1 MIQRW
6 FAAPPNNARE
16 PDRLEVIG
24 LVRES
29 IRGGLRATLGGDE
42 YGLQPYPNND
52 LIEYQII
59 VRIGLQS
66 FLANG

>member
-29 IRGGLRATLGGDE
+29 IRGGLRATLGVQNHSIWSK
-42 YGLQPYPNND
+42 YL
-52 LIEYQII
+52 
-59 VRIGLQS
+59 
-66 FLANG
+66 